1 MKKLIILFFLNSIF
15 SQQQIFDIDYK
26 KMSEIIENESTVVVD
41 VRTADEFNSF
51 RIKNSINIDYYCKN
65 FLDSISSY
73 REKKNIILYCR
84 SGRRSYYAAKL
95 MQEKGFNKIYNLK
108 GGVLGVKKKNLDFK
122 SLNNLCPFPFFCSIK
137 KVFTYTFKT
146 AFFKKFNP

>member
-51 RIKNSINIDYYCKN
+51 RIKNSINIDYYSKN

-108 GGVLGVKKKNLDFK
+108 GGILEVKKKNLDFK
-122 SLNNLCPFPFFCSIK
+122 SLNN
-137 KVFTYTFKT
+137 
-146 AFFKKFNP
+146 

>member
-51 RIKNSINIDYYCKN
+51 RIKNSINIDYYSKN

-122 SLNNLCPFPFFCSIK
+122 SLNN
-137 KVFTYTFKT
+137 
-146 AFFKKFNP
+146 

>member
-51 RIKNSINIDYYCKN
+51 RIKNSINIDYYSKV
-65 FLDSISSY
+65 FLDSISLFKD
-73 REKKNIILYCR
+73 KKNIILYCR

-95 MQEKGFNKIYNLK
+95 LQQKGFNNIYNLE
-108 GGVLGVKKKNLDFK
+108 GGVLQVKKKNLEFK
-122 SLNNLCPFPFFCSIK
+122 SLNN
-137 KVFTYTFKT
+137 
-146 AFFKKFNP
+146 

>member
-1 MKKLIILFFLNSIF
+1 MEKDKLLIKMKKLIILFFLNSIF

-51 RIKNSINIDYYCKN
+51 RIKNSINIDYYSKN

-108 GGVLGVKKKNLDFK
+108 GGVLEVKKKNLDFK
-122 SLNNLCPFPFFCSIK
+122 SLNN
-137 KVFTYTFKT
+137 
-146 AFFKKFNP
+146 